1 MEIYGNIL
9 QYKHFAVHDGDGIR
23 TTLFLK
29 GCPLACAWC
38 HNPEGIS
45 PKPQLAYL
53 EHKCI
58 GCGECSVCPTGAHR
72 FIGDND
78 ESEVTA
84 HRLHSTDAT
93 ANHNHIH
100 SYDRSLC
107 TACGRCADLCLGG
120 ALTMYGR
127 RVSLTD
133 AANELLCD
141 RGFYDESGGGV
152 TLSGGEPLTQPE
164 FCAALFR
171 IMRGEG
177 VSTALDTCGFVPR
190 DALASVLPYT
200 DKLLYDVKAAD
211 SELHRRYTGQP
222 NELIID
228 NLRYADSWNI
238 PIEIRIPLISGVN
251 TAEADAIAEL
261 LAPLKSVEAV
271 RILPYHGYAEAK
283 YASLGMKYRGRGFE
297 PPSRELL
304 DEFKSKLAGRGL
316 KVIISG
322 AKNECEVSGDE

>member
-1 MEIYGNIL
+1 MEIYGTIL

-58 GCGECSVCPTGAHR
+58 GCGECAVCPTGAHR
-72 FIGDND
+72 FTEGGDD
-78 ESEVTA
+78 REVTA
-84 HRLHSTDAT
+84 HRPHSPDDTSD
-93 ANHNHIH
+93 HNHIH

-171 IMRGEG
+171 IMHDEG
-177 VSTALDTCGFVPR
+177 VSTALDTCGCVPR

-200 DKLLYDVKAAD
+200 RQIAL
-211 SELHRRYTGQP
+211 RRQ
-222 NELIID
+222 
-228 NLRYADSWNI
+228 
-238 PIEIRIPLISGVN
+238 SG
-251 TAEADAIAEL
+251 
-261 LAPLKSVEAV
+261 
-271 RILPYHGYAEAK
+271 
-283 YASLGMKYRGRGFE
+283 
-297 PPSRELL
+297 
-304 DEFKSKLAGRGL
+304 
-316 KVIISG
+316 
-322 AKNECEVSGDE
+322 